1 MKKIPVFM
9 QRAILNEVTLAYTTR
24 DIADEMI
31 SYLEDQDINLVVY
44 ETHSD
49 AIVFRK
55 KRDLTVTDDQ
65 ITEAFVYAIQEL
77 VHKSEKGIDNIVDIL
92 SDNYDFEY
100 DKSYINKSFISEVI
114 IIRRSGKLISVE
126 IDV

>member
-1 MKKIPVFM
+1 MKKSPVFM

>member
-1 MKKIPVFM
+1 MKKSPVFM

-77 VHKSEKGIDNIVDIL
+77 VHKSEKGIDNIIDIL

>member
-1 MKKIPVFM
+1 M

>member
-1 MKKIPVFM
+1 MKKSPVFI

>member
-1 MKKIPVFM
+1 MKKSPVFM

-77 VHKSEKGIDNIVDIL
+77 VHKSEKGINNIVDIL

>member
-1 MKKIPVFM
+1 MKKSPVFM

-55 KRDLTVTDDQ
+55 KRDLTVTDEQ
-65 ITEAFVYAIQEL
+65 ITEAFVYSIQEL